1 MFYRSYRPQKIFLK
15 TWIKA
20 VVICSV
26 CTTVSH
32 LCFFFCRQVILY
44 ITTIVTETFV
54 SLQDSGYSA
63 MESNSDEH
71 QDDSGSRPSSSRLG
85 VLFLGSEW
93 GSSKGGLSTINREL
107 AINVAKHPEV
117 DVTFFVSRCNERDKE
132 AALGHNIKLVEAT
145 ELIGME
151 ELQWPC
157 CPPSDLHIDV
167 VVGHG
172 LPLGPQANVIRK
184 FFKCKWVQVVH
195 TIPEELGMYKEY
207 FDPISHAQEKHKT
220 ELKLCKEADFV
231 VPIGPKLSEAFRSY
245 LASCNK
251 GEKFFSFTP
260 GILSEFSEI
269 ERDSERPTTKFRVL
283 LLSRGDAEDFSLK
296 GFDIAAKAVAAL
308 SDLNVSLVFVGA
320 NREDLDEVTSCF
332 LQCGIQK
339 NNLTVRAFLENRE
352 ELKDLFSEVDLAIMP
367 SRTEGF
373 GLSGLEALSAGLP
386 VLVSGNSGFGE
397 ALREL
402 PFGSYFVV
410 DSEDDQDW
418 ANAIKIIQKKK
429 KSKRLQESEALRFS
443 YANTYSSKEQCQ
455 ELVVKMISVAE
466 GKN

>member
-1 MFYRSYRPQKIFLK
+1 MFF
-15 TWIKA
+15 
-20 VVICSV
+20 V
-26 CTTVSH
+26 
-32 LCFFFCRQVILY
+32 CRQVILY

-117 DVTFFVSRCNERDKE
+117 DVTFFVPRCNERDKE

-151 ELQWPC
+151 ELQWLC

-269 ERDSERPTTKFRVL
+269 EHDSERPTTKFRVL

-320 NREDLDEVTSCF
+320 KREDLDEVTSCF

-386 VLVSGNSGFGE
+386 VLASGNSGFGE

>member
-1 MFYRSYRPQKIFLK
+1 
-15 TWIKA
+15 
-20 VVICSV
+20 
-26 CTTVSH
+26 
-32 LCFFFCRQVILY
+32 
-44 ITTIVTETFV
+44 
-54 SLQDSGYSA
+54 
-63 MESNSDEH
+63 MESNLDEH
-71 QDDSGSRPSSSRLG
+71 QDDSGSRPSSNRLG

-117 DVTFFVSRCNERDKE
+117 DITFFVPRCDERDKE

-151 ELQWPC
+151 ELQWLC
-157 CPPSDLHIDV
+157 YPPSDLHFDV

-172 LPLGPQANVIRK
+172 VPLGPQANLISK
-184 FFKCKWVQVVH
+184 IFKCKWVQVVH
-195 TIPEELGMYKEY
+195 TIPEELGMYKKY

-231 VPIGPKLSEAFRSY
+231 VPIGPKLSEAILSY
-245 LASCNK
+245 LASCHK
-251 GEKFFSFTP
+251 GEKVFSFTP

-269 ERDSERPTTKFRVL
+269 KRDSERQTTKFKVL

-308 SDLNVSLVFVGA
+308 RDLNVSLVFVGA
-320 NREDLDEVTSCF
+320 KREELDEVTSCL
-332 LQCGIQK
+332 LQCGIHK

-352 ELKDLFSEVDLAIMP
+352 ELKQLFSEMDLAIMP

-386 VLVSGNSGFGE
+386 TLVSANSGFGD
-397 ALREL
+397 ALREVS
-402 PFGSYFVV
+402 FGSHYVV
-410 DSEDDQDW
+410 DSDKDQDW
-418 ANAIKIIQKKK
+418 SIAIKKLRNKQR
-429 KSKRLQESEALRFS
+429 SKRLEESELLRS
-443 YANTYSSKEQCQ
+443 LYASTYSSEEQCK
-455 ELVVKMISVAE
+455 ELILKMTSVVQ

>member
-1 MFYRSYRPQKIFLK
+1 
-15 TWIKA
+15 
-20 VVICSV
+20 
-26 CTTVSH
+26 
-32 LCFFFCRQVILY
+32 
-44 ITTIVTETFV
+44 
-54 SLQDSGYSA
+54 
-63 MESNSDEH
+63 MESNLDEH

-107 AINVAKHPEV
+107 PINVTKHPEV
-117 DVTFFVSRCNERDKE
+117 DVTFFVPRCDERDKE

-151 ELQWPC
+151 ELQWLC
-157 CPPSDLHIDV
+157 YPPSDLHFDV

-172 LPLGPQANVIRK
+172 VPLGPQANLISK
-184 FFKCKWVQVVH
+184 IFKCKWFKLFIQFLKNLEC
-195 TIPEELGMYKEY
+195 TYKEY

-231 VPIGPKLSEAFRSY
+231 VPIDPKLSEAFLSC
-245 LASCNK
+245 LASCHK

-269 ERDSERPTTKFRVL
+269 EHDSERQTTKFKVL

-308 SDLNVSLVFVGA
+308 RDLNVSLVFVGA
-320 NREDLDEVTSCF
+320 KREEVDEVTSCF
-332 LQCGIQK
+332 LQCGIHK

-352 ELKDLFSEVDLAIMP
+352 ELKQLFSEMDLAIMP

-386 VLVSGNSGFGE
+386 TLVSGNSGFGD
-397 ALREL
+397 ALREVS
-402 PFGSYFVV
+402 FGSYYVV
-410 DSEDDQDW
+410 DSDDDQDW
-418 ANAIKIIQKKK
+418 SIAIKKLRHKQKSRRLEE
-429 KSKRLQESEALRFS
+429 SKLLRS
-443 YANTYSSKEQCQ
+443 LYASTYSSEEQCK
-455 ELVVKMISVAE
+455 EGLNGVVAFTVI
-466 GKN
+466 G

>member
-1 MFYRSYRPQKIFLK
+1 MK
-15 TWIKA
+15 T
-20 VVICSV
+20 
-26 CTTVSH
+26 
-32 LCFFFCRQVILY
+32 
-44 ITTIVTETFV
+44 
-54 SLQDSGYSA
+54 
-63 MESNSDEH
+63 NSDEH

-117 DVTFFVSRCNERDKE
+117 DVTFFVPRCNERDKE

-151 ELQWPC
+151 ELQWLC
-157 CPPSDLHIDV
+157 YPPSDLHFEV

-172 LPLGPQANVIRK
+172 VPLGPQANVIRK

-207 FDPISHAQEKHKT
+207 FDPISNAQKKHKT
-220 ELKLCKEADFV
+220 ELKLSKEADFV
-231 VPIGPKLSEAFRSY
+231 VPIGPKLNEAFRSY

-260 GILSEFSEI
+260 GILSEFSES
-269 ERDSERPTTKFRVL
+269 EHDSERPTTKFRVL

-296 GFDIAAKAVAAL
+296 GHDIAAKAIAAL

-320 NREDLDEVTSCF
+320 KREELDKVTSCF
-332 LQCGIQK
+332 LQYGIHK

-352 ELKDLFSEVDLAIMP
+352 DLKELFSEVDLAIMP

-386 VLVSGNSGFGE
+386 ILVSGNSGFGE
-397 ALREL
+397 ALLEL

-410 DSEDDQDW
+410 DSDDDQDW
-418 ANAIKIIQKKK
+418 ADAIKRIRKKK

-443 YANTYSSKEQCQ
+443 YANTYSSEEQCK
-455 ELVVKMISVAE
+455 ELVVKMISVAQ